1 MATELDLDDVAAQS
15 DKAKRELKELRDT
28 LTAVS
33 DALDYLHG
41 MTPKQAADVRKDAE
55 RYRWLASQGVCIPAW
70 EEDGAALWRTGKNL
84 DRKTDEAMQAN
95 VNSASA

>member
-28 LTAVS
+28 LDAVS

-41 MTPKQAADVRKDAE
+41 MTPQQAADTRKDAE
-55 RYRWLASQGVCIPAW
+55 RYRHAKAHGWPMSGPQCVAWAHDGKMVCGDTP
-70 EEDGAALWRTGKNL
+70 EAAL
-84 DRKTDEAMQAN
+84 DAAMQAR
-95 VNSASA
+95 